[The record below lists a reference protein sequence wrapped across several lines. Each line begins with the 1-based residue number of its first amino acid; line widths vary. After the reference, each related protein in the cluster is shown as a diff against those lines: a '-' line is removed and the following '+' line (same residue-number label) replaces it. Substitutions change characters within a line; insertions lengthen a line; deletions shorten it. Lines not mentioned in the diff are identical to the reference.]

1 MINLEKNIC
10 VLGSTGSIGTQ
21 TLEVAKELNLNVE
34 ALSSFQNIN
43 LLEKQIRIFKPK
55 IAAVVDSEKASI
67 LKDRVK
73 DTSTKILSGIEGIC
87 QAATVYSA
95 ETVVTALSGI
105 SGLLPTY
112 EAIKSGKNIALANK
126 ETLVTGGNLIKKIAK
141 EKNVSILPVDSEHSA
156 IFQCLQGSKDIKKLV
171 LTASGGPFF
180 GKTRKDL
187 ENVSLSEALNHPSW
201 SMGKKITVDSA
212 TMMNKGFEIIEA
224 AHLFDVSI
232 EDIEVLIH
240 RQSIVHS
247 MVEFQDGS
255 FLAQMSYPS
264 MKMPIQYALTYPNK
278 VKCNAP
284 SLNLTDYKEIN
295 FFKPDYEVFESIEIC
310 KKSFKDNTCVAL
322 NAANEKAVELFLESK
337 IKFIDIV
344 KLVKLELEKFKS
356 YSAKTLEEII
366 SLDKKVKDSTEK
378 DALNLKIKEV
388 KK

>member
-1 MINLEKNIC
+1 MINLKKNIC

-34 ALSSFQNIN
+34 ALSSFQNID

-55 IAAVVDSEKASI
+55 IAAVANLEKASI

-73 DTSTKILSGIEGIC
+73 DTSTKILSGTEGIC
-87 QAATVYSA
+87 QAATVSSA

-105 SGLLPTY
+105 SGLIPTY

-141 EKNVSILPVDSEHSA
+141 EKNVSILPIDSEHSA
-156 IFQCLQGSKDIKKLV
+156 IFQCLQGSKDIKKLI

-180 GKTRKDL
+180 GKTYEDL

-201 SMGKKITVDSA
+201 SMGKKITIDSA

-224 AHLFDVSI
+224 AHLFDVSV
-232 EDIEVLIH
+232 ENIEVLIH

-255 FLAQMSYPS
+255 LLAQMSYPS

-284 SLNLTDYKEIN
+284 SLNLTNYKEIS
-295 FFKPDYEVFESIEIC
+295 FFEPDYKVFESMEIC
-310 KKSFKDNTCVAL
+310 KKAFKEGNCVAL
-322 NAANEKAVELFLESK
+322 NAANEKAVELFLKSK
-337 IKFIDIV
+337 IKFMDIV
-344 KLVKLELEKFKS
+344 KLVKSELEKFKS
-356 YSAKTLEEII
+356 CNPNTLEEII
-366 SLDKKVKDSTEK
+366 SLDKKVKSSTEK
-378 DALNLKIKEV
+378 DALNLKIREA